1 MRFLATM
8 IFTAALALPAMAQPG
23 RGGPGG
29 RPGEG
34 QNHQAEID
42 KLKQLVRELEAKLEK
57 GKAPEGKKP
66 EMKKEEFKKPEPKK
80 EEFKKPEP
88 REEGGPPMGFKGGR
102 GGEGGPM
109 GGFRP
114 MGGPP
119 MMMGGGMNFPGM
131 NNLTPEEQATFRK
144 LVAKMSAPPRSPE
157 SKQPERKPEGK
168 PSEGKPGIK
177 SSPSL
182 EERLDRLEKMVQE
195 LVRNQ
200 RGR

>member
-8 IFTAALALPAMAQPG
+8 LFSAALALPAMAQPD
-23 RGGPGG
+23 RG

-34 QNHQAEID
+34 PNPQAEIE
-42 KLKQLVRELEAKLEK
+42 KLKQLVRELEAKLQK
-57 GKAPEGKKP
+57 GKAPDA
-66 EMKKEEFKKPEPKK
+66 KKEEPRKPEPKK

-88 REEGGPPMGFKGGR
+88 RKEGGPPMGFQRGR

-109 GGFRP
+109 GGFRGP

-119 MMMGGGMNFPGM
+119 MMGGGMNFPGM

-168 PSEGKPGIK
+168 PSEGKPGSK

-195 LVRNQ
+195 LVRSQ
-200 RGR
+200 RSR